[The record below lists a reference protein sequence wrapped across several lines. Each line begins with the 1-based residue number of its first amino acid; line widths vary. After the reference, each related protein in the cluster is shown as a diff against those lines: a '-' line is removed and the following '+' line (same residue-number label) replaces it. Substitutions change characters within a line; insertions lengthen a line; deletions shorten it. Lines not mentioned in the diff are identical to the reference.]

1 MDQDIFLKNLT
12 ELPYFRA
19 MLRAVEAKAY
29 QDIPLEE
36 PILDIG
42 CGDGHFAETA
52 FKQRIDVG
60 LDYSFYSLLE
70 AKGRKVYH
78 DLINADATR
87 LPFGDASFRTIV
99 STSTLEHI
107 QDLERLFSEV
117 SRVARQDALF
127 YFCVPNHHF
136 NENLSVARFLQALK
150 LPQMAGAYQGFYDR
164 IARHKHLDPPEVW
177 SERLDK
183 VGFSV
188 DRWWHY
194 FSPAALRVLEW
205 GHVFGIPSLIVRKLI
220 GRWNL
225 VQQPWNFSL
234 TRRLIEFSYEEP
246 TEIADGV
253 CTFYIA
259 HKKS

>member
-1 MDQDIFLKNLT
+1 MEKDILLQNLS

-19 MLRAVEAKAY
+19 MLRAVEARAY

-52 FKQRIDVG
+52 FEQTIDVG
-60 LDYSFYSLLE
+60 LDYSLASMKE
-70 AKGRKVYH
+70 AKLRQAYH
-78 DLINADATR
+78 SLVNADATR
-87 LPFGDASFRTIV
+87 LPFRDASFRTIV

-107 QDLERLFSEV
+107 QDLERLFDEV
-117 SRVARQDALF
+117 SRVAQRDARF
-127 YFCVPNHHF
+127 YFCVPNHQF
-136 NENLSVARFLQALK
+136 NRNLSVARFLRALRQPR
-150 LPQMAGAYQGFYDR
+150 LAGAYQRFYDR
-164 IARHKHLDPPEVW
+164 IARHKHLDPPEIW
-177 SERLDK
+177 IERLQK
-183 VGFSV
+183 VGFCV

-194 FSPAALRVLEW
+194 FSPAALGVLEW
-205 GHVFGIPSLIVRKLI
+205 GHVFGLPSLLVRKVT

-225 VQQPWNFSL
+225 VRQPWNFAL
-234 TRRLIEFSYEEP
+234 TRRLVQFSYEEP
-246 TEIADGV
+246 AEITDGV